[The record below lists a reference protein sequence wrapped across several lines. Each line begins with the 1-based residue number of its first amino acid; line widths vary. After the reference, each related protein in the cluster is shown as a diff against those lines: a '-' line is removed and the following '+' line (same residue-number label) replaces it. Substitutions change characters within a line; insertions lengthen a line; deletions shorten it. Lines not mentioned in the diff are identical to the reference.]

1 MTYEQKNLR
10 VVGTRPIRHDGPDK
24 VTGRANYASDF
35 TLPGMLWGRV
45 LRSPHA
51 HAKVLS
57 INTDKARALPGVK
70 AVITGADL
78 PLPPPGVTQAGE
90 SAINTQHLAKNL
102 LARDKVLYDGHPVA
116 AVAAIS
122 EAVAREALG
131 LIEIEYE
138 VLPHV
143 IDVDEAMKADA
154 PLLHDDLFTEGV
166 EPRPETPSNI
176 AKRIVVSKGDIEK
189 GFAEADIVIER
200 TYTTKAVH
208 QGYIEPQ
215 GCVANYAEDGQAMVW
230 CSSQGQFVIRD
241 LCITMLGMEASS
253 LKVIPAEIGGG
264 FGGKTTVYL
273 EPLALMLSKASGRPV
288 KMTMSRGEV
297 LRATGPHS
305 GSSMTARIGAM
316 KDGTITSA
324 EVVIKFQAGAFPG
337 SPVGA
342 AVMFCSAPYDIPNL
356 SITGYDVVVNIAKV
370 HAYRAPGA
378 PNGAFAFETVL
389 DELAHELKMD
399 PIDFRA
405 KNSAVEGSK
414 SPYGPTYGP
423 LGGIECLSSAKNHP
437 HYKAN
442 LGPNQG
448 RGVASGFWINIGG
461 QSAATVVVN
470 RDGTI
475 SLVEGCPDIGGS
487 RASLAMMCAEVL
499 GIAAEKV
506 RPSIVDTTA
515 IAFNDVTG
523 GSRVTFATGMAVV
536 QATEDAVRQMR
547 ERAAKMWDIEV
558 DQVGWRDGA
567 AQEMNG
573 NRSLTIS
580 QIAQKAAKTGGQIMG
595 HASINAAGAGPS
607 LTTHLCDLEVDRETG
622 KITILRYTAFQ
633 DAGKAVHPSYV
644 EGQMQGGVVQGI
656 GWALNE
662 EYIHDENGRLENAG
676 FLDYRMPVAS
686 DLPMIDAVIIEVPN
700 PNHPFGV
707 RGVGEAP
714 IVPPLAAIANAI
726 YDATGVRMRDLPFSP
741 PKVLAALEAA
751 EKTKA
756 NG

>member
-1 MTYEQKNLR
+1 MTYEPKSLK
-10 VVGTRPIRHDGPDK
+10 VVGTRPVRHDGPDK

-35 TLPGMLWGRV
+35 TLPGMLWGRI

-51 HAKVLS
+51 HARVIS
-57 INTDKARALPGVK
+57 INTDKARAHPGVK

-102 LARDKVLYDGHPVA
+102 LARDKVFYDGHPVA

-122 EAVAREALG
+122 EAIAREALG
-131 LIEIEYE
+131 LIEVTYE

-143 IDVDEAMKADA
+143 IDVDEAMQPDA

-166 EPRPETPSNI
+166 EPKPETPSNI
-176 AKRIVVSKGDIEK
+176 AKRIFVGKGDIAK
-189 GFAEADIVIER
+189 GFAESDIVIER
-200 TYTTKAVH
+200 TYTTKPVH

-305 GSSMTARIGAM
+305 GSSMTAKIGAM
-316 KDGTITSA
+316 KDGTITTA

-356 SITGYDVVVNIAKV
+356 SITGYDVVVNIAKI

-405 KNSAVEGSK
+405 KNSATEGSK
-414 SPYGPTYGP
+414 SPYGPTHGP
-423 LGGIECLSSAKNHP
+423 IGGIECLSSAKNHQ
-437 HYKAN
+437 HYKSN

-448 RGVASGFWINIGG
+448 RGVSSGFWINIGG

-547 ERAAKMWDIEV
+547 ERAAKMWDIDV

-644 EGQMQGGVVQGI
+644 EGQMQGGAVQGI

-662 EYIHDENGRLENAG
+662 EYIHDDEGRLLNPG

-726 YDATGVRMRDLPFSP
+726 FDATGVRMRDLPFSP

-751 EKTKA
+751 EKAKA
-756 NG
+756 NA

>member
-1 MTYEQKNLR
+1 MTYEPKNLK
-10 VVGTRPIRHDGPDK
+10 VVGTRPIRHDGADK
-24 VTGRANYASDF
+24 VTGRANYGADF
-35 TLPGMLWGRV
+35 ALPGMLWGRV

-51 HAKVLS
+51 HARIRSV
-57 INTDKARALPGVK
+57 NADKARALPGVK
-70 AVITGADL
+70 AVIVGHGM
-78 PLPPPGVTQAGE
+78 PLPPPGITQAGE
-90 SAINTQHLAKNL
+90 SAINAQHLAKNL

-116 AVAAIS
+116 AVAATS
-122 EAVAREALG
+122 DAVAREALG
-131 LIEIEYE
+131 LIEVDYE

-143 IDVDEAMKADA
+143 IDVDEAMRDDA

-166 EPRPETPSNI
+166 EPKPERPSNI
-176 AKRIVVSKGDIEK
+176 AKRIVVGRGDVAR
-189 GFAEADIVIER
+189 GFADADLVIER
-200 TYTTKAVH
+200 RYTTKPVH

-215 GCVANYAEDGQAMVW
+215 ACVANYAEDGQAMVW
-230 CSSQGQFVIRD
+230 CSSQGQFLIRD
-241 LCITMLGMEASS
+241 LCVSLLGMETSS

-288 KMTMSRGEV
+288 KMTMTRAEV
-297 LRATGPHS
+297 FRCTGPTS
-305 GSSMTARIGAM
+305 GCSATAKLGAM
-316 KDGTITSA
+316 KDGRIVAA
-324 EVVIKFQAGAFPG
+324 EVVLNFQAGAFPG

-356 SITGYDVVVNIAKV
+356 SITGHDVCVNTPKI

-378 PNGAFAFETVL
+378 PNGAFAFETVI
-389 DELAHELKMD
+389 DELARALNLD
-399 PIDFRA
+399 PIEIRA
-405 KNSAVEGSK
+405 RNAAVEGAK
-414 SPYGPTYGP
+414 SPYGPTFGP
-423 LGGIECLSSAKNHP
+423 IGGLECLSAAKDHP

-475 SLVEGCPDIGGS
+475 SLVEGCPDIGGT

-499 GIAAEKV
+499 GIEAAKV
-506 RPSIVDTTA
+506 RPSVVDTTA

-523 GSRVTFATGMAVV
+523 GSRVTFATGIAVV
-536 QATEDAVRQMR
+536 QATEDAVRKMR
-547 ERAAKMWDIEV
+547 ERAARLWDV
-558 DQVGWRDGA
+558 DVETVVWRDGA
-567 AQEMNG
+567 AHETG
-573 NRSLTIS
+573 GEGRSLSIA
-580 QIAQKAAKTGGQIMG
+580 QIAAKAAKTGGQIMG
-595 HASINAAGAGPS
+595 HAAINASGAGPS
-607 LTTHLCDLEVDRETG
+607 LTTHLCDVEVDRETG
-622 KITILRYTAFQ
+622 RVTILRYTAFQ

-644 EGQMQGGVVQGI
+644 EGQMQGGVAQGI

-662 EYIHDENGRLENAG
+662 EYIHDADGRLENAG

-686 DLPMIDAVIIEVPN
+686 DLPMIDAVIVEVPN

-751 EKTKA
+751 ERA
-756 NG
+756 RD

>member
-10 VVGTRPIRHDGPDK
+10 VVGTRPIRHDGADK

-51 HAKVLS
+51 HAKVKS
-57 INTDKARALPGVK
+57 INTAKAKALPGVK
-70 AVITGADL
+70 AIITGADL
-78 PLPPPGVTQAGE
+78 VLPDAGITQAGE

-102 LARDKVLYDGHPVA
+102 LARDKVFYDGHPVA
-116 AVAAIS
+116 AVAALSDSI
-122 EAVAREALG
+122 AREALA
-131 LIEIEYE
+131 LIEVDYE

-143 IDVDEAMKADA
+143 IDVEEAMKDGA
-154 PLLHDDLFTEGV
+154 PLLHDDIFTEGV
-166 EPRPETPSNI
+166 DPKPEKPSNV
-176 AKRIVVSKGDIEK
+176 AKRIFVGKGDLEK

-200 TYTTKAVH
+200 SYSSKPVH

-230 CSSQGQFVIRD
+230 CSSQGQFLIRD
-241 LCITMLGMEASS
+241 LCVNMLGMEASS

-288 KMTMSRGEV
+288 KLTMTRSDV
-297 LRATGPHS
+297 LRATGPTS
-305 GSSMTARIGAM
+305 GGSYSAKIGAK
-316 KDGTITSA
+316 KDGTITAA
-324 EVVIKFQAGAFPG
+324 EVVLKFQAGAFPG

-356 SITGYDVVVNIAKV
+356 SITGYDVVVNVPKI

-389 DELAHELKMD
+389 DELARELNMD

-414 SPYGPTYGP
+414 SPYGPTHGP
-423 LGGIECLSSAKNHP
+423 IGGLECLSSAKNHP
-437 HYKAN
+437 HYTTN

-475 SLVEGCPDIGGS
+475 SLVEGCPDIGGT

-499 GIAAEKV
+499 GIPAEKV

-523 GSRVTFATGMAVV
+523 GSRVTFATGIAVT

-547 ERAAKMWDIEV
+547 ERAAKMWDTDVEN
-558 DQVGWRDGA
+558 VGWRDGA
-567 AQEMNG
+567 AQDLKG
-573 NRSLTIS
+573 NRSLTIAE
-580 QIAQKAAKTGGQIMG
+580 IASKAAKTGGQIMG
-595 HASINAAGAGPS
+595 HASINAHGAGPS
-607 LTTHLCDLEVDRETG
+607 LTTHLCDVEVDRETG
-622 KITILRYTAFQ
+622 KVTILRYTTFQ

-644 EGQMQGGVVQGI
+644 EGQMQGGASQGI

-662 EYIHDENGRLENAG
+662 EYIYDESGRLENPS

-751 EKTKA
+751 GKA
-756 NG
+756 KG

>member
-10 VVGTRPIRHDGPDK
+10 VVGTRPIRHDGADK

-35 TLPGMLWGRV
+35 ALPGMIWGRV

-51 HAKVLS
+51 HARIRS
-57 INTDKARALPGVK
+57 IDMAKARTLPGVK
-70 AVITGADL
+70 AVITSADL
-78 PLPPPGVTQAGE
+78 VLPDAGTTQAGE
-90 SAINTQHLAKNL
+90 SAISNQHLAKNL

-122 EAVAREALG
+122 DAIAREALA
-131 LIEIEYE
+131 LIAVDYE

-143 IDVDEAMKADA
+143 IDVEEAMGDSA

-166 EPRPETPSNI
+166 EPKPEKPSNV
-176 AKRIVVSKGDIEK
+176 AKKIVVAKGDLEK

-200 TYTTKAVH
+200 TYSSKPVH

-215 GCVANYAEDGQAMVW
+215 GCVANWAEDDQAMVW
-230 CSSQGQFVIRD
+230 CSSQGQFMIRD
-241 LCITMLGMEASS
+241 LCCTMLGLETSS

-273 EPLALMLSKASGRPV
+273 EPLALLLSKASGRPV
-288 KMTMSRGEV
+288 KMAMTRGEV
-297 LRATGPHS
+297 LRATGPTS
-305 GSSMTARIGAM
+305 GGSYWAKIGAR
-316 KDGTITSA
+316 KDGTITA
-324 EVVIKFQAGAFPG
+324 AQVVLKFQAGAFPG

-356 SITGYDVVVNIAKV
+356 SITGYDVVVNTPKV

-389 DELAHELKMD
+389 DELAEELKLD
-399 PIDFRA
+399 RIDFRA

-414 SPYGPTYGP
+414 SPYGPTHGP
-423 LGGIECLSSAKNHP
+423 IGGLECLASAKDHQ
-437 HYKAN
+437 HYKSN

-475 SLVEGCPDIGGS
+475 ALVEGCPDIGGT

-499 GIAAEKV
+499 GIPAEKV

-523 GSRVTFATGMAVV
+523 GSRVTFATGIAVT

-547 ERAAKMWDIEV
+547 ERAAKMWDIDVE
-558 DQVGWRDGA
+558 QVGWRDGA
-567 AQEMNG
+567 AQELNG
-573 NRSLTIS
+573 NRSLTIA

-595 HASINAAGAGPS
+595 HASINASGAGPS
-607 LTTHLCDLEVDRETG
+607 LTTHLCDVEVDRETG
-622 KITILRYTAFQ
+622 KVTILRYTAFQ

-644 EGQMQGGVVQGI
+644 EGQMQGGVAQGI

-662 EYIHDENGRLENAG
+662 EYIHDALGRLENPG

-686 DLPMIDAVIIEVPN
+686 DLPMIEAVIVEVPN

-751 EKTKA
+751 EKAK
-756 NG
+756 G

>member
-1 MTYEQKNLR
+1 MTYEPKTLK
-10 VVGTRPIRHDGPDK
+10 VVGTRPIRHDGADK
-24 VTGRANYASDF
+24 VTGRANYGADF
-35 TLPGMLWGRV
+35 KLPGMLWGKV

-51 HAKVLS
+51 HARIRAIDVS
-57 INTDKARALPGVK
+57 KAKALPGVK
-70 AVITGADL
+70 AVITGGDM
-78 PLPPPGVTQAGE
+78 PMPDGGVTQAGE

-102 LARDKVLYDGHPVA
+102 MARDKVLYDGHPVA

-122 EAVAREALG
+122 ESIAREALD
-131 LIEIEYE
+131 LIEVDYE
-138 VLPHV
+138 ILPHV
-143 IDVDEAMKADA
+143 IDVEEAMKPDA
-154 PLLHDDLFTEGV
+154 PLLHDDLFTQNV
-166 EPRPETPSNI
+166 EPKPEKPSNV
-176 AKRIVVSKGDIEK
+176 AQRIFVGKGDMEK
-189 GFAEADIVIER
+189 GFSEADIVIER
-200 TYTTKAVH
+200 HFTTKPVH

-215 GCVANYAEDGQAMVW
+215 ACVANFAEDGQAVVW
-230 CSSQGQFVIRD
+230 CSSQGQFLIRD
-241 LCITMLGMEASS
+241 LCVNMLGMEASD

-273 EPLALMLSKASGRPV
+273 EPLALVLSHKAGRPV

-297 LRATGPHS
+297 FRSTGPTS
-305 GSSMTARIGAM
+305 GCAIRAKIGALR
-316 KDGTITSA
+316 DGTIVAA
-324 EVVIKFQAGAFPG
+324 EMDLKFQAGAFPG

-342 AVMFCSAPYDIPNL
+342 AVMFATAPYDIPNL
-356 SITGYDVVVNIAKV
+356 SITGWDVCVNVPKI

-378 PNGAFAFETVL
+378 PNGAFAFESVI
-389 DELAHELKMD
+389 DELARELNVD
-399 PIDFRA
+399 PIDLRA
-405 KNSAVEGSK
+405 KNSVAEGSK
-414 SPYGPTYGP
+414 APYGPTHGP
-423 LGGIECLSSAKNHP
+423 LGGLECLSAAKNHP

-475 SLVEGCPDIGGS
+475 ALVEGCPDIGGT

-499 GIAAEKV
+499 GIEAEKV
-506 RPSIVDTTA
+506 RPSVVDTTA

-523 GSRVTFATGMAVV
+523 GSRVTFATGKAVV
-536 QATEDAVRQMR
+536 EATEDAVRQMR
-547 ERAAKMWDIEV
+547 ERAAKMWDIEPDSV
-558 DQVGWRDGA
+558 LWRDGA
-567 AQEMNG
+567 AHETG
-573 NRSLTIS
+573 GEGRSLTIA
-580 QIAQKAAKTGGQIMG
+580 QIASKAAKTGGQIMG

-607 LTTHLCDLEVDRETG
+607 LTTHMCDVEVDRETG
-622 KITILRYTAFQ
+622 RVTILRYTTVQ

-644 EGQMQGGVVQGI
+644 EGQMQGGAAQGI

-662 EYIHDENGRLENAG
+662 EYIHDEQGRLLNAG

-686 DLPMIDAVIIEVPN
+686 DLPMIDAVSGEVPN

-714 IVPPLAAIANAI
+714 IVPPLAAISNAI

-741 PKVLAALEAA
+741 PRVLAALEEA
-751 EKTKA
+751 ERAK
-756 NG
+756 G

>member
-1 MTYEQKNLR
+1 MTYEPKTLK
-10 VVGTRPIRHDGPDK
+10 VVGTRPVRHDGPEK

-35 TLPGMLWGRV
+35 TMPGMLWGRV

-51 HAKVLS
+51 HARILS
-57 INTDKARALPGVK
+57 IDTHKARALPGVK

-78 PLPPPGVTQAGE
+78 VLPEAGITQAGE

-102 LARDKVLYDGHPVA
+102 LAREKVFYDGHPVA

-122 EAVAREALG
+122 DSIAREALK
-131 LIEIEYE
+131 LIEVEYE

-143 IDVDEAMKADA
+143 IDVDEAMNPDA

-166 EPRPETPSNI
+166 EPRPGTPSNV
-176 AKRIVVSKGDIEK
+176 AKRIFVGKGDIEQ
-189 GFAEADIVIER
+189 GFRDADIVIER
-200 TYTTKAVH
+200 AFTTKPVH

-215 GCVANYAEDGQAMVW
+215 GCVAHYPEDGQAMVW
-230 CSSQGQFVIRD
+230 CSSQGQFLIRD
-241 LCITMLGMEASS
+241 LCVNMLGMPASA

-273 EPLALMLSKASGRPV
+273 EPLALMLSRASGRPV
-288 KMTMSRGEV
+288 KLTMTRNEV
-297 LRATGPHS
+297 FRCTGPTS
-305 GSSMTARIGAM
+305 GGSMTARIGVR
-316 KDGTITSA
+316 KDGTITAA
-324 EVVIKFQAGAFPG
+324 EVVLKFQAGAFPG

-356 SITGYDVVVNIAKV
+356 SITGYDVVVNLPKI

-389 DELAHELKMD
+389 DELAREVNMD

-405 KNSAVEGSK
+405 KNAAVEGSK
-414 SPYGPTYGP
+414 SPYGPTHGP
-423 LGGIECLSSAKNHP
+423 IGGIECLSSARNHP

-475 SLVEGCPDIGGS
+475 SLVEGCPDIGGT

-499 GIAAEKV
+499 GIEADRV
-506 RPSIVDTTA
+506 SPSVVDTTA

-523 GSRVTFATGMAVV
+523 GSRVTFATGKAVV
-536 QATEDAVRQMR
+536 EAAEDAVRQMR
-547 ERAAKMWDIEV
+547 ERAAKLWDIDV
-558 DQVGWRDGA
+558 DSVGWRDGA
-567 AQEMNG
+567 AQELTG
-573 NRSLTIS
+573 NRSLTIA

-607 LTTHLCDLEVDRETG
+607 LTTHLCDVEVDRETG
-622 KITILRYTAFQ
+622 KVTILRYTTFQ

-644 EGQMQGGVVQGI
+644 EGQMQGGAAQGI

-662 EYIHDENGRLENAG
+662 EYIHDANGRLENPG

-726 YDATGVRMRDLPFSP
+726 YDAVGVRMRDLPFSP

-751 EKTKA
+751 ETAK
-756 NG
+756 G